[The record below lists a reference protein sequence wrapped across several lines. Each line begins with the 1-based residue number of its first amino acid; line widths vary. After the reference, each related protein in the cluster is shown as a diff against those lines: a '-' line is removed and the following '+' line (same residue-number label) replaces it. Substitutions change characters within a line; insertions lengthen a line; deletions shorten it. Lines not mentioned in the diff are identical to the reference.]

1 MSKLSKSVVWD
12 KVLEGST
19 LIFEI
24 PKFPYNT
31 VWNMWK
37 EASMPKTQLDSS
49 SRFETIR
56 AWLASV
62 SEVTTLL
69 RYTHTF
75 IINRPIIIT
84 DGYTDRQT
92 DTRRQHMYRVSIASR
107 GNNLW
112 RSKKAIYLLLVI
124 TLSVSNAHNST
135 MSIIVHSSGTV

>member
-1 MSKLSKSVVWD
+1 MEYV
-12 KVLEGST
+12 EGS
-19 LIFEI
+19 LH
-24 PKFPYNT
+24 
-31 VWNMWK
+31 
-37 EASMPKTQLDSS
+37 AKTQLDSS

-69 RYTHTF
+69 RCTHTF
-75 IINRPIIIT
+75 IINIIIT

-107 GNNLW
+107 GNDLW
-112 RSKKAIYLLLVI
+112 RSKKAKPIYLLLVI

>member
-1 MSKLSKSVVWD
+1 MEY
-12 KVLEGST
+12 LEGS
-19 LIFEI
+19 LH
-24 PKFPYNT
+24 
-31 VWNMWK
+31 
-37 EASMPKTQLDSS
+37 AKTQLDSS

-75 IINRPIIIT
+75 IINIIIT

-107 GNNLW
+107 GNDLW

>member
-1 MSKLSKSVVWD
+1 MEYV
-12 KVLEGST
+12 EGS
-19 LIFEI
+19 LH
-24 PKFPYNT
+24 
-31 VWNMWK
+31 
-37 EASMPKTQLDSS
+37 AKTQLDSS

-75 IINRPIIIT
+75 IINIIIT

-107 GNNLW
+107 GNDLW

>member
-1 MSKLSKSVVWD
+1 MEYV
-12 KVLEGST
+12 EGS
-19 LIFEI
+19 LH
-24 PKFPYNT
+24 
-31 VWNMWK
+31 
-37 EASMPKTQLDSS
+37 SKTQLDSS

-75 IINRPIIIT
+75 IINIIIT

-92 DTRRQHMYRVSIASR
+92 DTRRHHMYRVSIASR
-107 GNNLW
+107 GNDLW